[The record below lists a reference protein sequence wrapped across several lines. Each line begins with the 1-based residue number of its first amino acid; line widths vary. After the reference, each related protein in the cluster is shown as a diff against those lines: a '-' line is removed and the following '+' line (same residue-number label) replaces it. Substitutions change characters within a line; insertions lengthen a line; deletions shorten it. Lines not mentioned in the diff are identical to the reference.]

1 MTINPT
7 TPALKNVRT
16 SLVNLY
22 REGHPVPA
30 ALYRYT
36 EQLFNKPAYAKRFTK
51 ERVLAHKIDQD
62 LKKYT
67 ELHNKPKKKLVATP
81 NYFLLHKKKFSLE
94 DVATFYHSLD
104 KLLVGK
110 NANVVYELTPEQFAA
125 IMPTLDIYVSN
136 ANDQLMIY
144 LHGNQ
149 LITGAPLIIG
159 GYPHLNYF
167 QWGNLYGVVKY
178 EEQEGEEVHEANL
191 MIYFEDRHERKLEE
205 CMQDLLHRLQHQ
217 AEPPIPEST
226 PEPVEV
232 KSTAPRP
239 EFGFRPP
246 NSNDE
251 EEK

>member
-1 MTINPT
+1 MTIKPIK
-7 TPALKNVRT
+7 PALKNIPT
-16 SLVNLY
+16 AITNLY
-22 REGHPVPA
+22 RADRPIPF

-36 EQLFNKPAYAKRFTK
+36 EQLFNAPAYTKKFTK
-51 ERVLAHKIDQD
+51 ERVLAHKIDQE
-62 LKKYT
+62 LKKYA
-67 ELHNKPKKKLVATP
+67 ELHSNPKKKLVATP
-81 NYFLLHKKKFSLE
+81 NYFLLHKNEFEPE
-94 DVATFYHSLD
+94 DVEILYDHLNN
-104 KLLVGK
+104 LLK
-110 NANVVYELTPEQFAA
+110 NTPNIVYELTAKQFKA
-125 IMPTLDIYVSN
+125 IKPALDLYVKN

-144 LHGNQ
+144 LYGNQ

-159 GYPHLNYF
+159 GHPHLDYF

-178 EEQEGEEVHEANL
+178 EEQEGEEVYETNL
-191 MIYFEDRHERKLEE
+191 MIYFEDRHDRNLEQ

-217 AEPPIPEST
+217 AEPSIPEPA

-232 KSTAPRP
+232 QSTAPRP